1 MTKTVKEWIDFLN
14 MGNNHY
20 VGLKKKD
27 GVNCSIENYHPVS
40 ECAEKFDG
48 WLNEIVIKAYVIN
61 FESNGNYNH
70 LLIF

>member
-14 MGNNHY
+14 MGSNHY

-27 GVNCSIENYHPVS
+27 GIDCSIDNYYPVN
-40 ECAEKFDG
+40 ECAKKFDG
-48 WLNEIVIKAYVIN
+48 WLNEIVIKAHVIN
-61 FESNGNYNH
+61 FELNGNYYH